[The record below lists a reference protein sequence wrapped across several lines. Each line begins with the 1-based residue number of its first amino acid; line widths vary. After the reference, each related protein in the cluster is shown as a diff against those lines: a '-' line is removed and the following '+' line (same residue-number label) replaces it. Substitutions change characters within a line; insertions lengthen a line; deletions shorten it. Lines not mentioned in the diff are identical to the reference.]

1 MLFACAGDIFRFNP
15 SKPVAFVKT
24 HFSCAAPTIEDISK
38 NVNKTGDFT
47 KRLIIADNC
56 ITNRAQICMME
67 KLDEQNLVLACEKL
81 AKTDSDL
88 AFIFNTY
95 GTPPLWAR
103 EANFATLVHIILEQQ
118 VSLAS
123 ALSAFN
129 KLKEKLGTV
138 TAEGVLSMSDAEMKA
153 AYFSRQ
159 KTVCARELAKAVLDG
174 NLNLESLEYLPDAQ
188 VKYELVK
195 IKGIGDW
202 TADIYL
208 LMALLRADVMPK
220 GDLALHVAWQRLK
233 KSEHRPTSEEFL
245 KIAGKW
251 KPYRAAAARL
261 LWHFYLSNRNFS
273 TQKNKEAKKE
283 K

>member
-1 MLFACAGDIFRFNP
+1 MI
-15 SKPVAFVKT
+15 
-24 HFSCAAPTIEDISK
+24 
-38 NVNKTGDFT
+38 
-47 KRLIIADNC
+47 
-56 ITNRAQICMME
+56 E
-67 KLDEQNLVLACEKL
+67 KLDEQNLILACEKL

-103 EANFATLVHIILEQQ
+103 EANFATLIHIILEQQ

-129 KLKEKLGTV
+129 KLKEKIGAV
-138 TAEGVLSMSDAEMKA
+138 TPEGVLSLSDAEMKA

-159 KTVCARELAKAVLDG
+159 KTIYARELAKAVLSGD
-174 NLNLESLEYLPDAQ
+174 LNLKSLENLPDEK
-188 VKYELVK
+188 VKHELIK

-220 GDLALHVAWQRLK
+220 GDLALHVAWQKLK
-233 KSEHRPTSEEFL
+233 KSERRPASEEFL
-245 KIAGKW
+245 KSAKKW
-251 KPYRAAAARL
+251 KPLRAVAARL
-261 LWHFYLSNRNFS
+261 LWHFYLS
-273 TQKNKEAKKE
+273 EKKKVE
-283 K
+283 M